1 MSVTVDIKA
10 LLEAGVHFGHKTSRW
25 HPKMAPY
32 IHSKRQDSHIID
44 LTKTV
49 EALDKA
55 LPELT
60 KIAASGKKVLYISDE
75 FGELVSDY
83 CDAHQNE
90 ISNPKAKD
98 ELLDNME
105 TAKKF
110 NMAAR
115 QISVNIRS
123 EIQASMARKIEELSL
138 RYSEINFIIGGSN
151 GVNEELKSY
160 VDYKISFSLFTF
172 PHQLMKLI
180 LSEQIYRWVSINKNI
195 KYHK

>member
-1 MSVTVDIKA
+1 MLNFCI
-10 LLEAGVHFGHKTSRW
+10 
-25 HPKMAPY
+25 
-32 IHSKRQDSHIID
+32 QDD
-44 LTKTV
+44 
-49 EALDKA
+49 ED
-55 LPELT
+55 P
-60 KIAASGKKVLYISDE
+60 SGKKVLYISDE

-123 EIQASMARKIEELSL
+123 EIQESMARKIEEAA
-138 RYSEINFIIGGSN
+138 
-151 GVNEELKSY
+151 
-160 VDYKISFSLFTF
+160 
-172 PHQLMKLI
+172 
-180 LSEQIYRWVSINKNI
+180 NKN
-195 KYHK
+195 KGKGKGKNESTETKDSR